1 MFGLP
6 GSTEIRKP
14 VHKKLLYQ
22 RFPDEL
28 SGEKKERFDADIS
41 RIVITNEISEV
52 SVNIR
57 PTEKIK
63 SIFVV
68 QVELKT
74 RDYNERNITLISRL
88 FGQNLLMILHYE
100 DEYQIAIYETRLLK
114 SEWKNEFDLS
124 LKGLDLSAVWE
135 GFVTAVS
142 GIAASG
148 ENTLEKQI
156 GIEVEKEKIKKT
168 IADLEKKAR
177 KESQSKKKF
186 DLFQKMKEYQ
196 KKLESLEG
204 GHL

>member
-28 SGEKKERFDADIS
+28 SGEKKEKFDADIS
-41 RIVITNEISEV
+41 RIIITNEISEA
-52 SVNIR
+52 SVNIK

-74 RDYNERNITLISRL
+74 REYNDRNIALISRL

-114 SEWKNEFDLS
+114 SEWKSEFDLS
-124 LKGLDLSAVWE
+124 LKGLNLSAVWE
-135 GFVTAVS
+135 GFVTEVS
-142 GIAASG
+142 GITASG
-148 ENTLEKQI
+148 ENTLEEQI
-156 GIEVEKEKIKKT
+156 SVETEKEKLKKT
-168 IADLEKKAR
+168 IADLENKVR
-177 KESQSKKKF
+177 KETQSKKKF
-186 DLFQKMKEYQ
+186 EMFQKLKEYQ
-196 KKLESLEG
+196 KKLEDNYG
-204 GHL
+204 

>member
-63 SIFVV
+63 TIFVV

>member
-14 VHKKLLYQ
+14 VHKKMLYQ

-41 RIVITNEISEV
+41 RIIITNEISEA
-52 SVNIR
+52 SVNIQ

-74 RDYNERNITLISRL
+74 RNYNDRNITLISRL

-114 SEWKNEFDLS
+114 SEWEKEFDLS

-142 GIAASG
+142 GISASE
-148 ENTLEKQI
+148 ENTLGEQI
-156 GIEVEKEKIKKT
+156 EIEAEKERLRKLIF
-168 IADLEKKAR
+168 DMESKAR
-177 KESQSKKKF
+177 KETQSKKKF
-186 DLFQKMKEYQ
+186 ALFQKIKEYQ
-196 KKLESLEG
+196 KKLDEMM
-204 GHL
+204 

>member
-28 SGEKKERFDADIS
+28 SGEKKEKFDADIS
-41 RIVITNEISEV
+41 RIIITNEISES
-52 SVNIR
+52 SVNIK

-74 RDYNERNITLISRL
+74 TDYNERNITLISRL

-100 DEYQIAIYETRLLK
+100 DKYQIAIYETRLLK
-114 SEWKNEFDLS
+114 SDWKNEFNLS

-135 GFVTAVS
+135 GFVAEVS
-142 GIAASG
+142 GITAS
-148 ENTLEKQI
+148 EEKTLEEQI
-156 GIEVEKEKIKKT
+156 SIETEKEKLKKT
-168 IADLEKKAR
+168 IADLENKAR
-177 KESQSKKKF
+177 KETQSKKKF
-186 DLFQKMKEYQ
+186 EIFQKIKEYQ
-196 KKLESLEG
+196 KKLEDM
-204 GHL
+204 